1 MWNYYRDE
9 VNDFAN
15 ENNDENNFRIN
26 KNKITTTK
34 SFKYKAKLIGS
45 APNNNSRLAAKVV
58 VPLKWLGHFWRFLD
72 SPLFNCETQLN
83 LSWSRYC
90 VISENQEHLKIHLLS
105 KWQQQQ
111 LVQYLK

>member
-72 SPLFNCETQLN
+72 SPLFNYEMQLN